1 MWQKPSGG
9 QLALSFF
16 WQGHDLDGAV
26 VNPLVQGGQLRA
38 MPTRQVSQVRV
49 SYLFRSFGVRVQRD
63 KVVWN
68 ALGLPLGGKP
78 IQQLPGLL
86 HRRIHG
92 LLVRADSQEAEFSQ
106 WTKEDA
112 FVLKPNER
120 FRMSRVIFPDG
131 GQQKIDIQK
140 VLHGK
145 SARASFS
152 AS

>member
-1 MWQKPSGG
+1 M
-9 QLALSFF
+9 
-16 WQGHDLDGAV
+16 
-26 VNPLVQGGQLRA
+26 
-38 MPTRQVSQVRV
+38 
-49 SYLFRSFGVRVQRD
+49 RVQRNQ
-63 KVVWN
+63 VVWD
-68 ALGLPLGGKP
+68 ALGLPLGGKSF
-78 IQQLPGLL
+78 QQLPGLL

-92 LLVRADSQEAEFSQ
+92 LLVCADSQEAEFSQ

-112 FVLKPNER
+112 FVLKPNKR

-131 GQQKIDIQK
+131 GQQAIDIQK